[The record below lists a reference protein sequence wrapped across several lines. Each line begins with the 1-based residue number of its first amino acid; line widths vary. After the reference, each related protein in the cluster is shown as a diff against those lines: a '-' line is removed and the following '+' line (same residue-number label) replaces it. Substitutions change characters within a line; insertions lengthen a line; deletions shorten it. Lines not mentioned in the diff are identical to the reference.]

1 VAAWIWLPRIYR
13 LGAMSRV
20 RARPIYAWSR
30 TKWYDKSVD
39 VVGVILVGGRG
50 ERARPITVKA
60 QGYLRSKAAMSF
72 CGKRLIV
79 WLLEGLKAQGVRQFF
94 VIAQGKENRYQ
105 TKTLVGHGDDLD
117 VNIRYSRV
125 RHDHLNAGSADATL
139 RSLEYWD
146 IDAPALVLPADSIF
160 DFSLP
165 AMLDDHLSTGALF
178 TVAAMGRAPVE
189 VAGKYGVMV
198 DDPDGRVARFIE
210 KPSLN
215 ELRRQFPA
223 AADRPTGSAAGGTF
237 WTNAGM
243 YLMDSQA
250 MRKYAEEP
258 ELRRLRER
266 RLDFGMDLLPW
277 AVDRGLAV
285 YTHQVEHTGDLGT
298 VVDYIETMV
307 DFLRGVFGSVGDL
320 MGPPLDAERRI
331 WIAPDTLRFR
341 DEASGKSLEEKL
353 EQGLVEIGN
362 NVRLGRFVEVG
373 PEVRITDSNIDD
385 GVDIG
390 ASVTI
395 EKSAIRDGAMI
406 GPHARISC
414 AYLGSMAEICST
426 AARPTVI
433 EDYVAVGDEAV
444 VKAGARL
451 ANRVSIYPRLK
462 IPAGAAIPA
471 GAEIRDADDV
481 LRCL

>member
-1 VAAWIWLPRIYR
+1 
-13 LGAMSRV
+13 M
-20 RARPIYAWSR
+20 
-30 TKWYDKSVD
+30 D

-79 WLLEGLKAQGVRQFF
+79 WLLEALKAQGVRTFF

-117 VNIRYSRV
+117 LNIRYSRV

-146 IDAPALVLPADSIF
+146 IDVPALVVPADSLF

-165 AMLDDHLSTGALF
+165 AMLEAHSSTGALF
-178 TVAAMGRAPVE
+178 TVAAMARGPGE

-198 DDPDGRVARFIE
+198 DDAGGRVTRFIE
-210 KPSLN
+210 KPSLS

-223 AADRPTGSAAGGTF
+223 VAAGTERSGTGGSGTF

-243 YLMDSQA
+243 YLMDSTA

-258 ELRRLRER
+258 DLRRMRDR

-277 AVDRGLAV
+277 AVDRNLGV
-285 YTHQVEHTGDLGT
+285 YTYPVDHTGDLGT
-298 VVDYIETMV
+298 VVDYLETMV
-307 DFLRGVFGSVGDL
+307 DFLRGVFRSVDNL
-320 MGPPLDAERRI
+320 MGPPLDPRRRI
-331 WIAPDTLRFR
+331 WIAPESLRFR
-341 DEASGKSLEEKL
+341 DEVSGKSLEEKI
-353 EQGLVEIGN
+353 EQGLVEIGD
-362 NVRLGRFVEVG
+362 NVRLGRYVEVG
-373 PEVRITDSNIDD
+373 PETRIADSNIDD

-390 ASVTI
+390 SGVTI
-395 EKSAIRDGAMI
+395 EKSAIRDGAI
-406 GPHARISC
+406 VGAHARLSC
-414 AYLGSMAEICST
+414 AYLGSMAEIRST
-426 AARPTVI
+426 WERQTVL
-433 EDYVAVGDEAV
+433 EGYVAVGDETV
-444 VKAGARL
+444 VQAGARL
-451 ANRVSIYPRLK
+451 SGNVSIYPRLK
-462 IPAGAAIPA
+462 VPPGAVIPP

-481 LRCL
+481 LRWL